1 MTDTTDD
8 ERAAIRG
15 ELLAVLRR
23 SAPDLASDLD
33 DHWRREGTVVQ
44 MPVDPTPR
52 TCDVCGERIVA
63 RAETSGRFRTVNW
76 VDTNGSTTGPDPIT
90 GPDPYKRLALL
101 ADTDPAAHSALLVR
115 IEQGFTS
122 HVHRPAP

>member
-1 MTDTTDD
+1 
-8 ERAAIRG
+8 
-15 ELLAVLRR
+15 
-23 SAPDLASDLD
+23 
-33 DHWRREGTVVQ
+33 
-44 MPVDPTPR
+44 MPVDPVPR

-76 VDTNGSTTGPDPIT
+76 VDTNGSTTGPDPIA

-101 ADTDPAAHSALLVR
+101 ADTDPAARSTLLVR

-122 HVHRPAP
+122 HIHRPAP